1 MVNYKNVV
9 IPRKLHSQINRG
21 ERSAARAAAAA
32 ARESGFDAEKGGA
45 CTRDRRKE
53 ERNGVEREG
62 GLTRPLSLSLSPPLP
77 PSREEDN
84 RKSWRRDTIHGTL
97 VSGIPVLG
105 GVVFS
110 VRFDGK
116 SGLFGKLHGHREELR
131 SRAGRSLRTTKQPST
146 HFAALW
152 LLLIIYAASVARLPT
167 PPVRRNLHV
176 APSKRGP
183 VHHRATIAPI
193 HRRCIPGTD
202 PGTRPNRANPIE
214 SHNRFAGNNNY
225 DWIPRGSGGRTPR
238 FFPFFLPSPS
248 PLRILR
254 GPSSFPPFLSSIFS
268 PLFFSFLL
276 PPFISNDPEQLHGSR
291 PISPRT
297 RNGRDPLAKRVT
309 LSGESFRKFAG
320 KYERGGKK
328 REREEARWRERER
341 AKGNKKE
348 QAARHFSLDRGA
360 ATV

>member
-1 MVNYKNVV
+1 MHTRSK
-9 IPRKLHSQINRG
+9 KG
-21 ERSAARAAAAA
+21 GTERSGKRGRLNEA
-32 ARESGFDAEKGGA
+32 
-45 CTRDRRKE
+45 
-53 ERNGVEREG
+53 
-62 GLTRPLSLSLSPPLP
+62 PLSLSLPLP

>member
-1 MVNYKNVV
+1 MSGR
-9 IPRKLHSQINRG
+9 PRAPPPPPLGGIGIRRG
-21 ERSAARAAAAA
+21 KRWCVHTRSR
-32 ARESGFDAEKGGA
+32 KGG
-45 CTRDRRKE
+45 T

-62 GLTRPLSLSLSPPLP
+62 GLTRPLSSLSLSLSRPS
-77 PSREEDN
+77 SREEDN

-97 VSGIPVLG
+97 VVSSAFSSPRLR
-105 GVVFS
+105 VVFS

-116 SGLFGKLHGHREELR
+116 SGLFGKLHGRREELR

-152 LLLIIYAASVARLPT
+152 LLLIIYAASVAPLPT
-167 PPVRRNLHV
+167 PPLRRNLHV

-238 FFPFFLPSPS
+238 FFPFFPSSLPPPQSFF
-248 PLRILR
+248 L
-254 GPSSFPPFLSSIFS
+254 SSFPFLLSF
-268 PLFFSFLL
+268 PPSFLFSSL
-276 PPFISNDPEQLHGSR
+276 LH
-291 PISPRT
+291 
-297 RNGRDPLAKRVT
+297 
-309 LSGESFRKFAG
+309 F
-320 KYERGGKK
+320 
-328 REREEARWRERER
+328 
-341 AKGNKKE
+341 
-348 QAARHFSLDRGA
+348 
-360 ATV
+360 

>member
-1 MVNYKNVV
+1 MV
-9 IPRKLHSQINRG
+9 IPRKLHSQINRAARG

-32 ARESGFDAEKGGA
+32 ARWNRDS
-45 CTRDRRKE
+45 TRKKVVRAHAIE
-53 ERNGVEREG
+53 ERRNGTERSGKRGRLNEAS
-62 GLTRPLSLSLSPPLP
+62 LLPPSLSLSRPS
-77 PSREEDN
+77 SREEDN

-97 VSGIPVLG
+97 VVSSAFSSPRLR
-105 GVVFS
+105 VVFS

-116 SGLFGKLHGHREELR
+116 SGLFGKLHGRREELR

-152 LLLIIYAASVARLPT
+152 LLLIIYAASVAPLPPT
-167 PPVRRNLHV
+167 PPLRRNLHV

-238 FFPFFLPSPS
+238 FFPFFPSSLPPPQSFF
-248 PLRILR
+248 L
-254 GPSSFPPFLSSIFS
+254 SSFPFLHLFSS
-268 PLFFSFLL
+268 PLS
-276 PPFISNDPEQLHGSR
+276 FISNNPE
-291 PISPRT
+291 
-297 RNGRDPLAKRVT
+297 NVT
-309 LSGESFRKFAG
+309 
-320 KYERGGKK
+320 
-328 REREEARWRERER
+328 
-341 AKGNKKE
+341 
-348 QAARHFSLDRGA
+348 
-360 ATV
+360 

>member
-1 MVNYKNVV
+1 MHTRSK
-9 IPRKLHSQINRG
+9 KG
-21 ERSAARAAAAA
+21 GTERSGKRGRLNEA
-32 ARESGFDAEKGGA
+32 
-45 CTRDRRKE
+45 
-53 ERNGVEREG
+53 
-62 GLTRPLSLSLSPPLP
+62 PLSLSLPLP

-238 FFPFFLPSPS
+238 FFPFFLPSLPPRAPFES
-248 PLRILR
+248 SAVLLPFLL
-254 GPSSFPPFLSSIFS
+254 SFPP
-268 PLFFSFLL
+268 SFLL
-276 PPFISNDPEQLHGSR
+276 SSSLSSFHPSFPTIQNNCTPLVRFRHARETDAILSR
-291 PISPRT
+291 
-297 RNGRDPLAKRVT
+297 
-309 LSGESFRKFAG
+309 SGLR
-320 KYERGGKK
+320 
-328 REREEARWRERER
+328 
-341 AKGNKKE
+341 
-348 QAARHFSLDRGA
+348 
-360 ATV
+360 